1 MASTLNQRLKMSVSG
16 LVKEF
21 DGGWKGCMSK
31 ENEDS
36 FGIKAR
42 NLGWTGT
49 FVLKMWENMTM
60 VMDYV
65 FVSVEPWLKTLLAFL
80 P

>member
-1 MASTLNQRLKMSVSG
+1 MLVSG

-21 DGGWKGCMSK
+21 EGGWKGCMSK

-60 VMDYV
+60 VHPSFFTHPAKSGY
-65 FVSVEPWLKTLLAFL
+65 FFIP
-80 P
+80 